1 MFSSLR
7 SRILTGFLA
16 IAAVNLAFG
25 LWAILQF
32 SDVGDITIDLV
43 SATYQL
49 NTSATRLVGLI
60 DHEVDLL
67 RRMYSR
73 KDRRDLIDTLESNAR
88 VFDGVLTELK
98 NGPLIRGRDSNVA
111 RIHNLFRRFD
121 SSASAYRLMLSGLI
135 DGDPRAQFRD
145 SIEPTAGQLKQ
156 ELTYLLLKSPIEL
169 EELRADVD
177 RNIRR
182 ALIFVMVAVIV
193 GALIGLV
200 GGGLYSRWIVRP
212 IRQLMEAA
220 RAVAHGHLDTRIH
233 IASNDEL
240 GDLSFEFN
248 RMVERLRSYEEMNI
262 EQLLL
267 EKRKTEAI
275 VQSIGTSIVVVDAE
289 MTILLINP
297 AARELLGI
305 DNEADV
311 VGGSLREYES
321 SREIIPVLA
330 SAMAVDGSSF
340 HDAEPYLYLRQEEG
354 RDRYY
359 SVAAL
364 PLSTASSVQGA
375 VAVFSDITHVK
386 ELERLKSEFL
396 AKVSH
401 EFRTPLTSI
410 MMSVDILREGLV
422 GDINAEQLDL
432 LNSSKDDC
440 RRLSKLIGDILELS
454 RVDSRRIERVVSQMH
469 LADVVRETMKPHE
482 LQAREKGVNLTANVA
497 SDVPA
502 IWGDPEEIRWVISN
516 LISNAIRHTPSG
528 GAVRLSIIRNDDVI
542 QMEVADTGEGIPLEG
557 INLIFERFHQGGS
570 RSVAT
575 PGSVGL
581 GLAIVKEVVE
591 GYGGRVSVASEPG
604 RGSTFTVRIPIRGLR
619 NPSESD
625 T

>member
-1 MFSSLR
+1 MSSSLR

-16 IAAVNLAFG
+16 ITAVNLAFG

-32 SDVGDITIDLV
+32 SDVGDVTIELV
-43 SATYQL
+43 TATYKL
-49 NTSATRLVGLI
+49 NTTATRLVGLI
-60 DHEVDLL
+60 DHQVDLL

-73 KDRRDLIDTLESNAR
+73 RDRRDLIDTLELNSHL
-88 VFDGVLTELK
+88 FEGVLNDLS

-111 RIHNLFRRFD
+111 RIRDLFLRFD
-121 SSASAYRLMLSGLI
+121 SSAGVYRLMLSGLI
-135 DGDPRAQFRD
+135 DGDTRLQFRD
-145 SIEPTAGQLKQ
+145 SIDPIAGQLKQ
-156 ELTYLLLKSPIEL
+156 ELTYLLVKSPVEL

-177 RNIRR
+177 GNIRR
-182 ALIFVMVAVIV
+182 ALVFVMVAVVV
-193 GALIGLV
+193 GALVGLI

-220 RAVAHGHLDTRIH
+220 RAVAQGNRDTRIH

-248 RMVERLRSYEEMNI
+248 RMVERLRSYDEMNI

-297 AARELLGI
+297 AARELLGM
-305 DNEADV
+305 DLDKDV
-311 VGGSLREYES
+311 VGESLRTYES
-321 SREIIPVLA
+321 CREVIPVLE
-330 SAMAVDGSSF
+330 SAMSGDRTSLYDV
-340 HDAEPYLYLRQEEG
+340 EPLLYRRQEEG

-364 PLSTASSVQGA
+364 PLATTLSVQGA

-386 ELERLKSEFL
+386 ELERLKSVFL

-410 MMSVDILREGLV
+410 MMSIDILREGLV
-422 GDINAEQLDL
+422 GEINPEQLDL

-454 RVDSRRIERVVSQMH
+454 RVESRRVARVVAQLS
-469 LADVVRETMKPHE
+469 LIELVRDTLKPHE
-482 LQAREKGVNLTANVA
+482 LHAREKGIRLTGRVD
-497 SDVPA
+497 SDVA
-502 IWGDPEEIRWVISN
+502 IIWGDAEEFRWVINN
-516 LISNAIRHTPSG
+516 LISNALRHTQADG
-528 GAVRLSIIRNDDVI
+528 NVRLTIARNEDVL
-542 QMEVADTGEGIPLEG
+542 QMDVTDTGEGIPLEG

-581 GLAIVKEVVE
+581 GLSIVKEVVE
-591 GYGGRVSVASEPG
+591 GYGGRVSVTSEPG
-604 RGSTFTVRIPIRGLR
+604 RGSTFTVRIPLTNLG
-619 NPSESD
+619 NPNESVH
-625 T
+625 